1 MKKYKRVYLE
11 ITNICNLNCSFC
23 PKTSREK
30 RYMNIE
36 EFEFIINQIK
46 GYTNYVNLHVMGEP
60 TMHKDLKVF
69 LDIAGKNNLKVNI
82 TTNGI
87 LLDGEVADT
96 LLKSDSLNK
105 ISVSLHSFEANE
117 TNFTLD
123 EYLQKI
129 AVFAKKASETN
140 KIITALRLWNLD
152 FGGVKGQNSLNDKIV
167 SVLEQNFD
175 VKISL
180 EDMIKTNK
188 DFKLAQKTFL
198 QLANKFEWPDISKD
212 MDNEKVFCYGL
223 RNQFAI
229 LVDGTVV
236 PCCLDNQGQINLGNI
251 FKTSLKD
258 ILNSE
263 RAKNIYEGFS
273 NRKAVEDL
281 CKRCQY
287 AQRF

>member
-1 MKKYKRVYLE
+1 
-11 ITNICNLNCSFC
+11 
-23 PKTSREK
+23 
-30 RYMNIE
+30 
-36 EFEFIINQIK
+36 
-46 GYTNYVNLHVMGEP
+46 
-60 TMHKDLKVF
+60 
-69 LDIAGKNNLKVNI
+69 
-82 TTNGI
+82 
-87 LLDGEVADT
+87 
-96 LLKSDSLNK
+96 
-105 ISVSLHSFEANE
+105 
-117 TNFTLD
+117 
-123 EYLQKI
+123 
-129 AVFAKKASETN
+129 
-140 KIITALRLWNLD
+140 
-152 FGGVKGQNSLNDKIV
+152 
-167 SVLEQNFD
+167 
-175 VKISL
+175 
-180 EDMIKTNK
+180 MIKTNK

>member
-46 GYTNYVNLHVMGEP
+46 GYTNYFNLNVMGEP
-60 TMHKDLKVF
+60 T
-69 LDIAGKNNLKVNI
+69 NNLKVNI
-82 TTNGI
+82 TTNGT
-87 LLDGEVADT
+87 LLDDEVADT

-123 EYLQKI
+123 EYLNKI

-152 FGGVKGQNSLNDKIV
+152 FGGVKGQNI
-167 SVLEQNFD
+167 
-175 VKISL
+175 
-180 EDMIKTNK
+180 
-188 DFKLAQKTFL
+188 
-198 QLANKFEWPDISKD
+198 
-212 MDNEKVFCYGL
+212 
-223 RNQFAI
+223 
-229 LVDGTVV
+229 
-236 PCCLDNQGQINLGNI
+236 
-251 FKTSLKD
+251 
-258 ILNSE
+258 
-263 RAKNIYEGFS
+263 
-273 NRKAVEDL
+273 
-281 CKRCQY
+281 
-287 AQRF
+287 

>member
-36 EFEFIINQIK
+36 EFEFIINKIK

-82 TTNGI
+82 TTNGT

-96 LLKSDSLNK
+96 LLKTDSLNK
-105 ISVSLHSFEANE
+105 ISISLHSFEANE
-117 TNFTLD
+117 TKFTLD